1 MPAHSKVMVVE
12 DDLDETLN
20 ISLILE
26 KEGYTV
32 IQAVNGKEARE
43 KLKEEKP
50 DFILLDVMM
59 PEIDGFTFCRWVK
72 SRENLKDIPV
82 AFLTAVSGHISDS
95 KYPRLGVVRADA
107 DEYLEKP
114 VKPETLLATV
124 ARLTK
129 K

>member
-1 MPAHSKVMVVE
+1 MTHSKVMVVE
-12 DDLDETLN
+12 DDLDETMN
-20 ISLILE
+20 IKLILE

-32 IQAVNGKEARE
+32 IEAADGKEAQE
-43 KLKEEKP
+43 KLKDERP

-59 PEIDGFTFCRWVK
+59 PEIDGFAFCNWVK

-95 KYPRLGVVRADA
+95 KYPRLGVVRAEA

-114 VKPETLLATV
+114 IKPEILLSTI

-129 K
+129 Q